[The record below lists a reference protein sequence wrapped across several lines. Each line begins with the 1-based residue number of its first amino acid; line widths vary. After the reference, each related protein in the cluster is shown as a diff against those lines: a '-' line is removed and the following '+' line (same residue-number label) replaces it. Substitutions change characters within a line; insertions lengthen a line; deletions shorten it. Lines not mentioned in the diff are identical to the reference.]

1 MDHIVDSKHIDDGK
15 QDPAVIATASID
27 DINAEARKAFESE
40 HALSFR
46 RAAAL
51 YPTAVG
57 WSLFFALG
65 IVMHVA
71 ALSFCYS

>member
-1 MDHIVDSKHIDDGK
+1 MEHIVKDVDVDDSKHEAAI
-15 QDPAVIATASID
+15 IATASVD
-27 DINAEARKAFESE
+27 DISSEARKAFEAE

-51 YPTAVG
+51 YPKAIG

-65 IVMHVA
+65 IVM
-71 ALSFCYS
+71 